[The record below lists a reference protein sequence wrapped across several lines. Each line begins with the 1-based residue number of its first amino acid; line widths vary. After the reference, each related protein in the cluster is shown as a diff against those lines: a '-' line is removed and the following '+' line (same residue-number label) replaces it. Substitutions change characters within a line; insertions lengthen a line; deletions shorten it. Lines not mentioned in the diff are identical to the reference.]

1 MRRKKKILIAVGS
14 SLAFVSLLVLLAP
27 TLLSGYARGVVE
39 EQVGARVNGT
49 VKLKALELSWFSGQR
64 VDGLAIDG
72 GADVGQ
78 ISVSAG
84 VSEGLLALARGS
96 DITLKL
102 EGSAATVFD
111 KEGKVGLAKLAKA
124 SSGVSS
130 GVSSAASS
138 PAPAAAQT
146 AGNPL
151 GTRKLK
157 IELAGLDF
165 AATGPDGAAYALQ
178 KLDGDIELAGAD
190 LSVALDAVTKASGRE
205 GELSI
210 DAKAALA
217 FANGGVDIAATS
229 GTATISASKI
239 AWPTAAGEL
248 NVSSLRVDAAKS
260 KQGDVTL
267 KADVAARVAASSEAT
282 VHADIALGSP
292 FDASG
297 KFTLDPATVTAT
309 VEARAVPLGAFQA
322 FAPEIAPGT
331 KLDFAK
337 DIGDTADLTIVKRQ
351 GDGARIALD
360 ARQIKCTFDG
370 AVATDGSSVN
380 GGTLAL
386 HASLRPELLKAF
398 GLVDANALAINVNGD
413 KVAWK
418 KGDDAVRSV
427 GGTYA
432 VELAAPFDFRM
443 DADPVR
449 LHADKLKVSFA
460 KELGAPAGALSLETA
475 LRCGETG
482 TTTASLRGNVD
493 LASKALLDATLEAN
507 AKIDPAFLE
516 RVTSGN
522 VVVSRTGASLA
533 VSVTEF
539 AYIPSD
545 EFSGIRAVVG
555 RARAELSGAVA
566 VNGGGASA
574 VVNDVRLDVLF
585 PRGGKPGTLDLG
597 AKIDGAQTRVQQ
609 QFGPLAAGPLDLN
622 ALKLSGTV
630 DINGVDPAMI
640 ARLAPSAAGKV
651 GLLGRGPMRLEI
663 RDRSEGRAMLADFV
677 LDATAVDASGAVRYE
692 ADAISASNIAV
703 DATLTAEGLASLEL
717 GDKTEIEP
725 GATVGLR
732 VPMLALART
741 ESSKDGAKTSAWSP
755 SGDLALRAV
764 VQNFRVLR
772 APGLSAPIGIAK
784 LDASASYAFKDER
797 ATANGKASLGG
808 GGTAGDLGFGI
819 VWKKPAEAKLFGGVE
834 GDITLDKFDLAR
846 FEPSFG
852 LEAGAYS
859 GMLGGPGS
867 ARITLSENGEPKA
880 AITLD
885 FPKTKGAIELRAP
898 EQGGKRV
905 AQVSGRLTADIDA
918 DTVGKLAGMAR
929 DAKRRVTAPVS
940 AELKIASAS
949 VPLDSAMKPLLAD
962 GAMDISGS
970 LSPLALEIVDAAG
983 AKSTV
988 SSGAL
993 ALTIKSTRLADEVAV
1008 RVTSKA
1014 TDAAAGTLDVDAH
1027 VRGAVPNKSDAK
1039 SDAKGDA
1046 KANPVLD
1053 AKVTAVKFPSATVDA
1068 LAATGGAVQK
1078 YVGDAIDARIEA
1090 RELSASSGALS
1101 ASVSSKFATLEAP
1114 AIALRDGFLS
1124 VSSEKPISA
1133 TFALSPAVKQELLA
1147 TINPVFSDITTGAP
1161 AKFTLSSMSWPL
1173 DGDKSKFDA
1182 AFTLET
1188 GEVRLAN
1195 SGGVSGMLSFVGAGR
1210 TDGLEAL
1217 LDPLRATVKKGRLTY
1232 EQFALHAG
1240 KTAQNTWRNSLLFK
1254 GDIDLAAKP
1263 MRVNAI
1269 DTVMPLSDV
1278 ANWSKDAR
1286 NLLDSLAAASP
1297 ELVKSLAVGVELS
1310 GPLFDVAG
1318 KSVPLSR
1325 KLKLPDIGTI
1335 LKDNPGAI
1343 LDAAGS
1349 VFDAIKGNKKK
1360 NEPAPPPAPRNN

>member
-14 SLAFVSLLVLLAP
+14 SFAFVSLVVLLAP

-39 EQVGARVNGT
+39 QQVGARVNGT

-111 KEGKVGLAKLAKA
+111 KEGKVGLAKLAK
-124 SSGVSS
+124 
-130 GVSSAASS
+130 
-138 PAPAAAQT
+138 PAAAGAGQGAPPQESAQT

-205 GELSI
+205 GELSV

-322 FAPEIAPGT
+322 FAPEVAPGT

-351 GDGARIALD
+351 GDGARIAFD
-360 ARQIKCTFDG
+360 SRQIKCTFDG

-386 HASLRPELLKAF
+386 HASVRPELLKAF
-398 GLVDANALAINVNGD
+398 GLVDANALAINMNGD

-418 KGDDAVRSV
+418 KSDDAVRSF

-432 VELAAPFDFRM
+432 VELAAPFDFRL

-516 RVTSGN
+516 RASGGN
-522 VVVSRTGASLA
+522 VVVSRTGAALA

-574 VVNDVRLDVLF
+574 VVNDVRLDLLF

-725 GATVGLR
+725 GATIGLR
-732 VPMLALART
+732 VPMLALARA
-741 ESSKDGAKTSAWSP
+741 ESGKDGAKTSAWSP

-867 ARITLSENGEPKA
+867 ARVTLSENGEPKA

-885 FPKTKGAIELRAP
+885 FPKTKGALELRAP

-993 ALTIKSTRLADEVAV
+993 ALSIKSTRLADEVAV

-1027 VRGAVPNKSDAK
+1027 VRGAVPAK
-1039 SDAKGDA
+1039 ADAKGEV

-1053 AKVTAVKFPSATVDA
+1053 AKVTAAKFPAATVDA

-1078 YVGDAIDARIEA
+1078 YVGDAIDARVEA
-1090 RELSASSGALS
+1090 RELSATSGSLS
-1101 ASVSSKFATLEAP
+1101 AAISSKFATLDAP
-1114 AIALRDGFLS
+1114 AIALHDGFLS

-1133 TFALSPAVKQELLA
+1133 TFSLSPAVKQELLA

-1195 SGGVSGMLSFVGAGR
+1195 SGGVSGLLSFAGAGR
-1210 TDGLEAL
+1210 TDGIEAL
-1217 LDPLRATVKKGRLTY
+1217 LDPLHATVKKGRLTY

-1297 ELVKSLAVGVELS
+1297 ELVKSLTVGVELS

-1325 KLKLPDIGTI
+1325 KLKLPDIRSI

-1360 NEPAPPPAPRNN
+1360 NEPAPPPPAPRNN